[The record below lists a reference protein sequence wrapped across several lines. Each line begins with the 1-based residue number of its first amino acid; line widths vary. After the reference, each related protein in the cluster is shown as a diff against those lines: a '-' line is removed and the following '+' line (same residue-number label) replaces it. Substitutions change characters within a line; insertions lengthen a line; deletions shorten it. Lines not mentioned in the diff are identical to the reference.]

1 MRAFALLLLV
11 LLGAGPGT
19 PVGTVVGTVVA
30 VKGGKPVNAEYVYV
44 YLQPV
49 RPARGKPPGTGLKY
63 EIHQK
68 DKQFTPHV
76 LVVPTGSTVVF
87 PNDDKE
93 THNVFSPNG
102 PPEQFDL
109 GRKNPSERPGHEFDD
124 PGEVE
129 LFCDIHK
136 EMWAKVKVVDS
147 PYVAAVVD
155 GKYTIG
161 NVAPGTYRVIAW
173 APSSTEVI
181 APEKVTV
188 TAGQSATVKEL
199 HLQLAPIRTTHARK
213 DGRPYCPDGYA
224 DC

>member
-1 MRAFALLLLV
+1 MRTFGVLLLL
-11 LLGAGPGT
+11 LLGAGPAAPMT
-19 PVGTVVGTVVA
+19 AVMGTVVA
-30 VKGGKPVNAEYVYV
+30 VKGGKPVKADYVYV
-44 YLQPV
+44 YLQPL
-49 RPARGKPPGTGLKY
+49 RPARGKPPGTGLTY

-68 DKQFTPHV
+68 DKQFDPHV

-109 GRKNPSERPGHEFDD
+109 GRKNPSERPSHVFDD

-147 PYVAAVVD
+147 AYVAPVVD

-181 APEKVTV
+181 APEKLTV
-188 TAGQSATVKEL
+188 TAGQTATVKEL

-213 DGRPYCPDGYA
+213 DGKPYCPDGYA

>member
-1 MRAFALLLLV
+1 MRILVLLLLLV
-11 LLGAGPGT
+11 GAGPAA
-19 PVGTVVGTVVA
+19 PVGTVTGTVVV
-30 VKGGKPVNAEYVYV
+30 VKGEERVKAEYAYV

-49 RPARGKPPGTGLKY
+49 RPPRGKPPGAGLRF

-68 DKQFTPHV
+68 DKQFVPHV
-76 LVVPTGSTVVF
+76 LVVPTGSVVSF

-109 GRKNPSERPGHEFDD
+109 GRKNPGQRPSHPFED

-129 LFCDIHK
+129 LYCDIHK

-147 PYVAAVVD
+147 PYIAPVVD
-155 GKYTIG
+155 GKYTLG
-161 NVAPGTYRVIAW
+161 NVAPGTYRVVAW
-173 APSSTEVI
+173 APSTTEVLS
-181 APEKVTV
+181 PEKVTV
-188 TAGQSATVKEL
+188 AAGTTTTVKEL
-199 HLQLAPIRTTHARK
+199 HLQFAPIRTTHARK
-213 DGRPYCPDGYA
+213 DGKPYCPDGYA

>member
-1 MRAFALLLLV
+1 MRALPLLLLL
-11 LLGAGPGT
+11 LLGAGPGA
-19 PVGTVVGTVVA
+19 PAGTVTGAVVA
-30 VKGGKPVNAEYVYV
+30 VKGGKPVKPEYAYV

-49 RPARGKPPGTGLKY
+49 RPARGKPPGTGLTF

-68 DKQFTPHV
+68 EKQFVPHV
-76 LVVPTGSTVVF
+76 LVVPTGSVVRF
-87 PNDDKE
+87 PNDDRE

-109 GRKNPSERPGHEFDD
+109 GRSNTNEGPSRHFDD

-129 LFCDIHK
+129 LYCDIHR
-136 EMWAKVKVVDS
+136 EMWAKVKVVDT
-147 PYVAAVVD
+147 PYVAQVVD
-155 GKYTIG
+155 GKYTFG

-173 APSSTEVI
+173 APSSNEVV

-188 TAGQSATVKEL
+188 TAGQTATVKEL
-199 HLQLAPIRTTHARK
+199 HLQIAPIRTTHARK